1 VTLKK
6 KDPLTC
12 EGEIESKEL
21 FESTYLSWK
30 GWDEGAFGVLSREQQ
45 FYLSAQLKD
54 AECSIDPE
62 MKILEIGFGNGK
74 FLAYASNLGA
84 KIAGTE
90 VNLDLV
96 SMGKKCGFDVH
107 HADSLLFFP
116 KETYDLVAA
125 FDVLEH
131 IPQENLLAFFK
142 QVRDILR
149 PGGRFLARFPNGDSP
164 FGLIN
169 QNGDMTHVTSI
180 GSSKIRHLA
189 EAAGME
195 AIFIRGESEPI
206 LATSGIFLLHRFFSK
221 PIKAILNGFVNVVIL
236 GRCNIAFFSLNLVA
250 VLKKY

>member
-1 VTLKK
+1 MTPQKN
-6 KDPLTC
+6 DPSIRD
-12 EGEIESKEL
+12 GDIENKEL

-30 GWDEGAFGVLSREQQ
+30 GWDEGAFGTLSREQQ
-45 FYLSAQLKD
+45 VYLSAQLKD
-54 AECSIDPE
+54 AECSIDQE
-62 MKILEIGFGNGK
+62 MNILEIGFGSGK

-84 KIAGTE
+84 KITGIE

-96 SMGKKCGFDVH
+96 NMGKKFGFDVH
-107 HADSLLFFP
+107 HTNSLSCFP
-116 KETYDLVAA
+116 KEKYDLVAA

-131 IPQENLLAFFK
+131 IPQENLIAFVE

-169 QNGDMTHVTSI
+169 QNGDLTHVTSI

-195 AIFIRGESEPI
+195 AIFIHGESEPI
-206 LATSGIFLLHRFFSK
+206 LAASGIFLLHRFFSK
-221 PIKAILNGFVNVVIL
+221 PIKAILNGFVN
-236 GRCNIAFFSLNLVA
+236 A
-250 VLKKY
+250 VLKKN